1 MVRVVARAKL
11 NLMLRVGPLRDDGYH
26 EIQSVMQ
33 TIDLTDGLE
42 MSRARVTEVGF
53 EWSGPGRWE
62 GPERPDLVERV
73 LGILNQ
79 TVGGT
84 QAAQVRVVKRI
95 PPGSGLGGGS
105 ADAAAAVLGMNRLM
119 DDVLDEKQMLEVCAQ
134 GGSDVPFAL
143 LGGTAVASGRGEQV
157 EPIQGIP
164 TTWWVIAI
172 PQLSMPTGEVY
183 ERFDQLGGGT
193 VPGELEHLIEALQ
206 AADVERIG
214 AFLSN
219 DLERAAFSAAPLAP
233 VKERVVEAGAV
244 GAVMSGSGSA
254 IAGLC
259 GDKPHAAEV
268 AGVVGRGFEGNVVV
282 AASTER
288 GAEITSD

>member
-11 NLMLRVGPLRDDGYH
+11 NLMLRVGPMRADGYH

-33 TIDLTDGLE
+33 SIELTDDLE
-42 MSRARVTEVGF
+42 MSRAPVTEVGF
-53 EWSGPGRWE
+53 EWDGPGGWE

-119 DDVLDEKQMLEVCAQ
+119 DEVLDEKQMLEVCAQ
-134 GGSDVPFAL
+134 AGSDVPFAL

-183 ERFDQLGGGT
+183 ERFDEVGGET
-193 VPGELEHLIEALQ
+193 LPGELEHLIESLRSGD
-206 AADVERIG
+206 ADRIA
-214 AFLSN
+214 AFLAN
-219 DLERAAFSAAPLAP
+219 DLERAAFAVAPLQS
-233 VKERVVEAGAV
+233 VQERILAAGAV

-259 GDKPHAAEV
+259 RDKPHAAEV
-268 AGVVGRGFEGNVVV
+268 ADAVGRGFDGKVV
-282 AASTER
+282 AVSSTEK
-288 GAEITSD
+288 GAEVSA